1 MQYLPH
7 TQVNLDDAPKLLK
20 IPKSECPG
28 VWIRLP
34 RHNWPKSW
42 EKIED
47 PVVPPER
54 NLHGHPLAELLWER
68 QFEQALLELGWK
80 KLPNWGMYVRSS

>member
-1 MQYLPH
+1 MMLQ
-7 TQVNLDDAPKLLK
+7 NCSK